1 MRVLL
6 VGASGA
12 IGRRL
17 IPQLAERGHQVTGT
31 SRSAAKAGQLRSLGA
46 EPAVLDVLDAGAVRA
61 VVAKARPDAIVYQ
74 ATALAGQAFSR
85 NMDRGFAPTNDLRT
99 KGADILLAAAAEAG
113 VPRFIAQSFAPFR
126 YAHAG
131 GPVKDEGDPLV
142 SDPPPSARLMFG
154 AMAHIDQ
161 AVTAAGG
168 IALRYGGFYGDV
180 DAMVTAVRKRQFPLI
195 GDGGGMMS
203 FIHLEDAAVATVLAL
218 DAEGPAIF
226 NITDDEPAP
235 MRDWLPALAAA
246 LGAKPPL
253 SRSRLGGP
261 PVHGQD
267 ADDDD
272 RGQGR
277 VEREGHEGA
286 RLDPALPQLAHWL
299 PRRLRP
305 LAAPARAEGRAP
317 APGLRREG
325 ATQERH
331 ERRGGGAGDVP
342 GRPRRRAPGNT
353 ARRAAALE
361 LSLTRPCDA
370 RNRTCADRS
379 QPPSFGNIGLLSNVV
394 GLLSSVHHV

>member
-6 VGASGA
+6 VGAGGA

-31 SRSAAKAGQLRSLGA
+31 SRSAAKAGQLRPLGA

-85 NMDRGFAPTNDLRT
+85 NMDRGFAPTNELRT
-99 KGADILLAAAAEAG
+99 KGTDILLAAAAEAG

-126 YAHAG
+126 YAHVG

-203 FIHLEDAAVATVLAL
+203 FIHLEDAAAATVLAL

-226 NITDDEPAP
+226 NVTDDEPAP
-235 MRDWLPALAAA
+235 MRDWLPALATA
-246 LGAKPPL
+246 LGAKPPY
-253 SRSRLGGP
+253 
-261 PVHGQD
+261 H
-267 ADDDD
+267 
-272 RGQGR
+272 
-277 VEREGHEGA
+277 
-286 RLDPALPQLAHWL
+286 
-299 PRRLRP
+299 
-305 LAAPARAEGRAP
+305 
-317 APGLRREG
+317 
-325 ATQERH
+325 
-331 ERRGGGAGDVP
+331 VP
-342 GRPRRRAPGNT
+342 GWVGRLFMGKT
-353 ARRAAALE
+353 LTMMTEARGASNAKATKE
-361 LSLTRPCDA
+361 LGWTLRYPSW
-370 RNRTCADRS
+370 RTGFPASYGR
-379 QPPSFGNIGLLSNVV
+379 
-394 GLLSSVHHV
+394 